1 MPLDKID
8 DLFELSL
15 SWLEEEITQ
24 VEELQDGLEDAT
36 KRGDKQMKGFS
47 F

>member
-8 DLFELSL
+8 DLFELSM

-24 VEELQDGLEDAT
+24 VEELQGGLEDAT
-36 KRGDKQMKGFS
+36 KRGDKQMKNFI
-47 F
+47 